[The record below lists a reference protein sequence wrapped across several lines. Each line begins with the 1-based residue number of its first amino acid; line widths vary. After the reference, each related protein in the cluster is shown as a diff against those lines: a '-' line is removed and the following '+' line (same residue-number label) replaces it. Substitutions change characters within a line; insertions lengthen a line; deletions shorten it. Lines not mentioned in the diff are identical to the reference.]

1 MRRCVVFRLALAVL
15 LLSSPARSSL
25 AAPASPLGLGPVAAT
40 KLPNGLQV
48 LVAPAQAADLV
59 AIDVWVGAGTR
70 RETAATNG
78 VAHLME
84 HLLFK
89 GTPTRKPGEI
99 DAAIED
105 LGGTLNAAT
114 SYDWAHFYVTVG
126 ASDAEAALDV
136 LADAV
141 MHANLRQSDMDAERK
156 VIVQEMARENNSAA
170 LRLTRAFNALQFPNH
185 PYGRP
190 LLGTESSLMGLTRAN
205 VLDFYAKNYVP
216 GNVTLVLA
224 GRLTPEVGRT
234 MAARA
239 FGAWPA
245 RPVPADKP
253 LLSAPTDGPRV
264 QRLTLDV
271 PRGFLMLGFPAP
283 SVKDKP
289 DAWVM
294 DVLLTRLGQGAGN
307 RLEQTLLRERRLV
320 SSISA
325 NFLTQRDAGALTVQA
340 TFEPGREDQVRDG
353 ILDEIARL
361 RDAPLSDAELAQAQ
375 RSLLASYLFT
385 AQTNSG
391 RADALGFY
399 SVIDSFGYDTDYVAH
414 VESVTAAQVQAVAR
428 KYLTPQAATLV
439 LLLPRVD
446 PSMAAHKE

>member
-1 MRRCVVFRLALAVL
+1 M
-15 LLSSPARSSL
+15 
-25 AAPASPLGLGPVAAT
+25 
-40 KLPNGLQV
+40 QV

-59 AIDVWVGAGTR
+59 ALDVWVGAGTR

-141 MHANLRQSDMDAERK
+141 MHAGLRQSDMDTERK
-156 VIVQEMARENNSAA
+156 VILQEMARENNSAA
-170 LRLTRAFNALQFPNH
+170 LRLTRAFNTLQFPNH

-190 LLGTESSLMGLTRAN
+190 LLGTESTLMGLTRAN
-205 VLDFYAKNYVP
+205 VLDFYGKNYVP

-224 GRLTPEVGRT
+224 GRLTPEAGRA

-239 FGAWPA
+239 FGAWTA

-253 LLSAPTDGPRV
+253 LVTAPQNGPRV
-264 QRLTLDV
+264 QRLTLAV

-283 SVKDKP
+283 SVRDKP

-294 DVLLTRLGQGAGN
+294 DVLLTYLGQGAGN

-320 SSISA
+320 ASIGA

-340 TFEPGREDQVRDG
+340 TFEPGREDQVREG

-361 RDAPLSDAELAQAQ
+361 RAAPLSEGELAQAK
-375 RSLLASYLFT
+375 RALLASYLFT

-399 SVIDSFGYDTDYVAH
+399 STIDSFGYDTDYIAH
-414 VESVTAAQVQAVAR
+414 VEAVTAAQVQAVAR

-446 PSMAAHKE
+446 PSMAAQRP